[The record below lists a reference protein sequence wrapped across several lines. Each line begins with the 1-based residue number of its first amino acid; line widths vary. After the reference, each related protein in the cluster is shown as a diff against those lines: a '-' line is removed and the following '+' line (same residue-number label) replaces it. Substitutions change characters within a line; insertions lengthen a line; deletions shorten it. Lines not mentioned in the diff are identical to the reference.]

1 MRLASYLDRSVDLHA
16 CIKCLISE
24 NDLTVSEATLVSSVS
39 VACPGQTVLF
49 TCTSPGSF
57 IQWSVDPPPGS
68 GLSRA
73 RSGFLSASELDQTFT
88 FGSTGFMFQAVLTD
102 ASGGNLTTTLTT
114 VTEVSS
120 LRGST
125 VTCSGLTQEG
135 PLTIQVAGEL

>member
-1 MRLASYLDRSVDLHA
+1 MS
-16 CIKCLISE
+16 
-24 NDLTVSEATLVSSVS
+24 NVS

-49 TCTSPGSF
+49 TCTLPGSV

-73 RSGFLSASELDQTFT
+73 DSGILSATELDQAFT
-88 FGSTGFMFQAVLTD
+88 FGSTGFMFKYVLTD
-102 ASGGNLTTTLTT
+102 VSGGNLTTTLTT

-125 VTCSGLTQEG
+125 VTCRGLTQEG